1 MENYLILLIFH
12 LIGDFYL
19 QTTKVARCK
28 NAAKGELCGECQKC
42 KNNIWFNGEYLLMHS
57 VLYIVPFLVLYF
69 VAGNLRLV
77 P

>member
-28 NAAKGELCGECQKC
+28 NAAK
-42 KNNIWFNGEYLLMHS
+42 
-57 VLYIVPFLVLYF
+57 
-69 VAGNLRLV
+69 
-77 P
+77 

>member
-28 NAAKGELCGECQKC
+28 GR
-42 KNNIWFNGEYLLMHS
+42 
-57 VLYIVPFLVLYF
+57 IVRRMSEV
-69 VAGNLRLV
+69 
-77 P
+77 

>member
-12 LIGDFYL
+12 MIGDFYL

-42 KNNIWFNGEYLLMHS
+42 KNNIWFNGE
-57 VLYIVPFLVLYF
+57 
-69 VAGNLRLV
+69 
-77 P
+77 